1 MHLANNNLIYEIDLQ
16 IVKCKLSVF
25 YINIV
30 IYSQSINSSHEIIEA
45 YCKKKVD
52 PTLATSAEMILKK

>member
-1 MHLANNNLIYEIDLQ
+1 MQTFCIQEGRIEYID
-16 IVKCKLSVF
+16 
-25 YINIV
+25 IV